1 MIIFDLSI
9 PGEKACDMLQ
19 QPEKASKPIVTLTL
33 SPTIDLAFQSNEIRP
48 IRKNRTVEQRTDAG
62 GGGINVARVLKELGA
77 EAYAIYLAGGATG
90 VVLNELVAK
99 LGVPGKCLEIAGGTR
114 ISVTVFEKI
123 SGLEYRFVSEGSAL
137 VEAEWQSALS
147 ELGECDT
154 DYVVAS
160 GSLPPGVP
168 IDFYARLPAIVRSTG
183 ARLILDTSG
192 AALQAAIS
200 AGGIYLAKPSLGEF
214 ETLTHRKFESVG
226 ELAEAATSLIAN
238 GSVENLAVTMGRDGA
253 LLAYRS
259 GTLRLKGPKVKPV
272 SAVGAGD
279 SFVAGMTFALARREH
294 VEDAF
299 MLGMAAGAAA
309 VLTPGTQ
316 LCRREDIERLH
327 AEVVAER
334 ACVHA

>member
-1 MIIFDLSI
+1 MI
-9 PGEKACDMLQ
+9 Q
-19 QPEKASKPIVTLTL
+19 QPETASKPIITLTL

-48 IRKNRTVEQRTDAG
+48 IRKNRAVGQRTDAG
-62 GGGINVARVLKELGA
+62 GGGINVGRVLKELGA

-90 VVLNELVAK
+90 LVLNELVAK
-99 LGVPGKCLEIAGGTR
+99 SGAPGKCIEVVGATR
-114 ISVTVFEKI
+114 ISFTVFEEI

-147 ELGECDT
+147 ELGECDA

-168 IDFYARLPAIVRSTG
+168 IDFYARLAAIVRSNG

-192 AALQAAIS
+192 PALQAAIS
-200 AGGIYLAKPSLGEF
+200 AGGIYLVKPSLGEF
-214 ETLTHRKFESVG
+214 EMLTHRKFESAE
-226 ELAEAATSLIAN
+226 ELVDAATSLVAT
-238 GSVENLAVTMGRDGA
+238 GSVENLAVTLGRDGA
-253 LLAYRS
+253 LLAHRA
-259 GTLRLKGPKVKPV
+259 GTLRLRGPKVKPA

-279 SFVAGMTFALARREH
+279 SFVAGMTFALARGEH

-299 MLGMAAGAAA
+299 MLGMAAGTAA
-309 VLTPGTQ
+309 VLTHGTQ
-316 LCRREDIERLH
+316 LCRREDVERLH

-334 ACVHA
+334 ACVHEAEIAR